1 MIAWYLPVLSVYLQ
15 QNAIV
20 YLTCEC
26 NIESKTRKKILGL
39 PLIISGRFREEKKL
53 QIKSSPPKS
62 VSSSSPSLCEEY
74 LVWSNWYGQRDNT
87 SNHDTIRLAC
97 KKMTRTAWL
106 HDQSEQQHAKKVVC
120 DSLGLV
126 DFAIALVN
134 SVLNLPTIGKW
145 VFWVNSNYRSRTV
158 INPAHQI
165 FSG

>member
-53 QIKSSPPKS
+53 QSLLPLNQWVLLRLLYVKNIWFEVLIWPKRQYFKSWHNK
-62 VSSSSPSLCEEY
+62 
-74 LVWSNWYGQRDNT
+74 
-87 SNHDTIRLAC
+87 AC
-97 KKMTRTAWL
+97 LQENDQNCMT
-106 HDQSEQQHAKKVVC
+106 DQSEQQHAKKVVC

-126 DFAIALVN
+126 DFAITLVN